1 MKMKRLLTG
10 FAVIVLLAVSLPL
23 ASLATTYSRVISKD
37 VLFLRSAPSMN
48 GNVIGRYRTGTRV
61 EVTYNGYRNWVKV
74 RTPDG
79 KTGYMYRKYLSGF
92 SASSVSSAKSS
103 SVRYIKSSNGG
114 TVNYREKASAKGK
127 IIAALKPGTKVTLL
141 VAGRTWSQ
149 ISYNGKSGW
158 IKTRYLSKTK

>member
-37 VLFLRSAPSMN
+37 VLFLRSAPS
-48 GNVIGRYRTGTRV
+48 I
-61 EVTYNGYRNWVKV
+61 NGYRNWVKV

-92 SASSVSSAKSS
+92 SANSVSSAKSS

-127 IIAALKPGTKVTLL
+127 IIAALRPGTKVTLL